1 MNTARPR
8 VLVLGSAG
16 FIGSALCRYLADR
29 DFRVHALGRSEAEET
44 HPNLVRMRGSIEDR
58 GLLREALAACEHVV
72 YAAAMTTPG
81 TSARDPGLEVLGN
94 LLPLS
99 RLLEC
104 AADFP
109 GRRVVYLSSGG
120 AIYGEAARDAGETD
134 PLRPRSYY
142 GAGKVAAEAFL
153 HACVASSDWTAV
165 SLRPTNLYGPG
176 QHATKGFAIVPTLF
190 DRAIDGQPFQI
201 WGDGSSVRDYCH
213 IDDLLAAIEL
223 AVVKPLKSDF
233 NVYNVASG
241 QSASI
246 LELVEAC
253 QLASGR
259 PIRTEF
265 RPLRGVDVACVS
277 PSHQAISDELGWAP
291 HFDLKTG
298 LEQTWHWHQKSR
310 P

>member
-1 MNTARPR
+1 M
-8 VLVLGSAG
+8 
-16 FIGSALCRYLADR
+16 
-29 DFRVHALGRSEAEET
+29 
-44 HPNLVRMRGSIEDR
+44 
-58 GLLREALAACEHVV
+58 
-72 YAAAMTTPG
+72 
-81 TSARDPGLEVLGN
+81 
-94 LLPLS
+94 
-99 RLLEC
+99 
-104 AADFP
+104 
-109 GRRVVYLSSGG
+109 
-120 AIYGEAARDAGETD
+120 
-134 PLRPRSYY
+134 
-142 GAGKVAAEAFL
+142 
-153 HACVASSDWTAV
+153 
-165 SLRPTNLYGPG
+165 
-176 QHATKGFAIVPTLF
+176 
-190 DRAIDGQPFQI
+190 
-201 WGDGSSVRDYCH
+201 RDYCH